1 MASGAHET
9 ILSGGG
15 RRNDEWYLK
24 RIDDVNFSQA
34 VMAASGKIRV
44 LCVDDHPLV
53 RDGIAFALQQ
63 QSDMELVAQARN
75 GIDAVAAFRQ
85 HRPDVTLMDLQMPQM
100 NGIDATAAIRSEFPN
115 ARIVILT
122 TYSGDIQAS
131 RALKLGAVG
140 YLLKGMLRTELID
153 TIRSVHAGHRRIPP
167 EIASEIAEHYSADAL
182 SDREIEVL
190 RVVASGCS
198 NKIVA
203 DKLFIS
209 EDTVKGHMKSIL
221 AKLQANDRTHA
232 VMIAMKR
239 GFLEG

>member
-1 MASGAHET
+1 
-9 ILSGGG
+9 
-15 RRNDEWYLK
+15 
-24 RIDDVNFSQA
+24 
-34 VMAASGKIRV
+34 MAASSKIRV

-63 QSDMELVAQARN
+63 QSDMELVAQAKN

-100 NGIDATAAIRSEFPN
+100 NGIEALAAIRTEFPQ
-115 ARIVILT
+115 ARIVVLT

-131 RALKLGAVG
+131 RALKNGAVG

-153 TIRSVHAGHRRIPP
+153 TIRSVHAGQRRIPP
-167 EIASEIAEHYSADAL
+167 QIAAEIAEHFTADAL
-182 SDREIEVL
+182 SAREIEVL
-190 RVVASGCS
+190 RIVAAGHS

-203 DKLFIS
+203 DRLFIS
-209 EDTVKGHMKSIL
+209 QDTVKGHMKSVF

-239 GFLEG
+239 GFLDG

>member
-1 MASGAHET
+1 MASA
-9 ILSGGG
+9 
-15 RRNDEWYLK
+15 N
-24 RIDDVNFSQA
+24 
-34 VMAASGKIRV
+34 KIKV

-63 QSDMELVAQARN
+63 QSDMELVAEAKN
-75 GIDAVAAFRQ
+75 GAEAIVAFRQ
-85 HRPDVTLMDLQMPQM
+85 YRPDVTLMDLQMPQM

-131 RALKLGAVG
+131 KALKLGAVG
-140 YLLKGMLRTELID
+140 YLLKGMLRTELVD
-153 TIRSVHAGHRRIPP
+153 TIRLVHAGHRRIPP
-167 EIASEIAEHYSADAL
+167 EIASGIAEHVSADAL
-182 SDREIEVL
+182 SEREIEVL
-190 RVVASGCS
+190 RVVATGCS

-203 DKLFIS
+203 DRLFIS
-209 EDTVKGHMKSIL
+209 EDTVKGHMKNIL

-232 VMIAMKR
+232 VMIALKR